1 MFGPD
6 ARGVAGTTR
15 QAPCEC
21 GNIPLLDLVLHADW
35 REMEKTDPLS
45 ISWSQQTGK
54 KSKRIAWPN

>member
-1 MFGPD
+1 MPG
-6 ARGVAGTTR
+6 AGR
-15 QAPCEC
+15 DNAAAPREC